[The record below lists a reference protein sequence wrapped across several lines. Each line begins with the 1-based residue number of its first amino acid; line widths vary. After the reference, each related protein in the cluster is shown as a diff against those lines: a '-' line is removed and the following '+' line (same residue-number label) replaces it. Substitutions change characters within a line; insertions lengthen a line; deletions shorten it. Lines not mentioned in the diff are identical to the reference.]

1 VKILHVNY
9 TFGVVGGTESYLYK
23 LIPDL
28 ADRGHTSEVA
38 AEKDLTDGAAA
49 SFHALPGV
57 AGYERRLDLRH
68 GRRFRAIVH
77 TVDPDLIHI
86 HNTLNA
92 GVVKLAAKLR
102 PSIRY
107 VHDHTMFCPGL
118 NKEFADGSL
127 CNRSMGPYCLE
138 KYHRGG
144 CFCFRH
150 STEKVAAKFLKIHN
164 RLLSVHRDLKR
175 LMVAS
180 KYMKE
185 ELERV
190 GVATDRITINPYY
203 TAVPEP
209 GDIQESDPPL
219 ILALCRMEHPDKG
232 LLPLLDALARIEVP
246 FKARLVGTGKHL
258 DMIRDHARSL
268 GLADRV
274 EFPGFVE
281 HAEALDL
288 MRHARVIA
296 FPSMWNEP
304 FGIVGLE
311 AMARGKPVVAF
322 DVGGVREWLDPD
334 RTGILVPRGDVE
346 GLASALTEMVENPA
360 RAGDLG
366 RAGPDR
372 VREQF
377 VKQRHLDIL
386 EGVYQEAVG

>member
-1 VKILHVNY
+1 MKILHINY
-9 TFGVVGGTESYLYK
+9 TFGVVGGAESHLYK

-28 ADRGHTSEVA
+28 AERGHVSEVA
-38 AEKDLTDGAAA
+38 AEKDLTDGGLA

-57 AGYERRLDLRH
+57 AGYERRWDLRA
-68 GRRFRAIVH
+68 GRRFRTIVH
-77 TVDPDLIHI
+77 AVNPDLIHI

-102 PSIRY
+102 PAVRY
-107 VHDHTMFCPGL
+107 VHDHTVFCPGL
-118 NKEFADGSL
+118 NKEYADGDL
-127 CNRSMGPYCLE
+127 CDKPMGPYCLD

-144 CFCFRH
+144 CFCFQH
-150 STEKVAAKFLKIHN
+150 PTEKVASKFLEIHN
-164 RLLSVHRDLKR
+164 RLLWVHRDLKG

-180 KYMKE
+180 AYMKK
-185 ELERV
+185 ELKRV
-190 GVATDRITINPYY
+190 GVPVDRITVNPYY

-209 GDIQESDPPL
+209 ADVPESAPPL
-219 ILALCRMEHPDKG
+219 ILTLCRMEHPDKG
-232 LLPLLDALARIEVP
+232 LIPLLDALARIKAP

-334 RTGILVPRGDVE
+334 RTGILVPRGDVA
-346 GLASALTEMVENPA
+346 GLAAALTDLVENPA
-360 RAGDLG
+360 RAVDLG
-366 RAGPDR
+366 KGGPDR
-372 VREQF
+372 IRERFVRE
-377 VKQRHLDIL
+377 RHLDIL
-386 EGVYQEAVG
+386 EGVYREAAG